1 MCPCNWSSGNKKKKT
16 VKCQLKSYKMEV
28 ESVTFSK
35 KKKKEK
41 LTEKIS
47 KLQKN
52 LLFISEIFVGFVF
65 LWDIS
70 VLLCVSYSL
79 MSVIS

>member
-1 MCPCNWSSGNKKKKT
+1 
-16 VKCQLKSYKMEV
+16 MEV

-47 KLQKN
+47 KLKKN
-52 LLFISEIFVGFVF
+52 LFISEIFVGFVF

>member
-1 MCPCNWSSGNKKKKT
+1 MEIKKKT

-35 KKKKEK
+35 KEK

-47 KLQKN
+47 KLKKN

-70 VLLCVSYSL
+70 VLLCGSYSL